1 MLLPRVSLSAQ
12 EKRVNNLLMSAKR
25 QTYDNCFDQMCFPP
39 ARHFFD
45 AKSDIENSEVF
56 RIIKRMPKG
65 EMKINKCYLRGLRNV
80 SRDIS
85 IKWGSSLDCLRGA

>member
-1 MLLPRVSLSAQ
+1 
-12 EKRVNNLLMSAKR
+12 MSAKR

-45 AKSDIENSEVF
+45 AKSDIEGSEVF

-65 EMKINKCYLRGLRNV
+65 ERFKKKPVYFCSMRAVSLRTFLLREV
-80 SRDIS
+80 F
-85 IKWGSSLDCLRGA
+85 LLLVRGA